1 MSLRTLYQTLLDS
14 DFARLR
20 VIAQQWEI
28 SLASE
33 RRDDAAAELADS
45 MARAEAVE
53 AALAR
58 LPEGSRAAL
67 DDLLR
72 RGGAMPWT
80 ILARRW
86 GELRSVGPGRLER
99 EELWREP
106 VSAVEDLWYR
116 GLIQRAFEEREIGQ
130 VEMAFVPEELLL
142 YIPSPPSLQWTLPD
156 PVAPPLSQAQGTD
169 RLADDMV
176 SLWAVLQAEAVVPSA
191 TPLRALLLHL
201 MPVPAATSS
210 AASSP
215 SVASTIAFSPV
226 TLRLKFVETLALEQG
241 WIRANESGD
250 VLRIAPEPVLAWLQ
264 KDAWSQWVLLARA
277 WVESRRWN
285 DLIFVPTL
293 RPDPVKGWPGD
304 PWRIRREILTMLQRC
319 KPDAWYL
326 IEQFADFVRE
336 YAADFLRPDG
346 DYEAWALRDALTDKP
361 LRGFAAWDA
370 VEGALVSFILT
381 GPLFWL
387 GLVDLGAPAT
397 ALPWTAFRL
406 TPAGAA
412 LLGSRDVAPEP
423 SPWPAPPLPAVQL
436 NGDGVLHVPARR
448 RYERFQLHRVAHPM
462 SPDGEMYPYRLT
474 SGSLARARQQRIS
487 LERVIAFLEDVT
499 GSALPQHFRQ
509 AIERAYNAETP
520 VATLERVW
528 LLRVADSALV
538 AQLEARY
545 LLREELGPGL
555 FLVHA
560 SDRERLLAVLTRK
573 GILAEFED
581 S

>member
-28 SLASE
+28 LLASE

-53 AALAR
+53 AALRR
-58 LPEGSRAAL
+58 LPEGPRTAL

-80 ILARRW
+80 IMARRW

-99 EELWREP
+99 EALWQTP

-142 YIPSPPSLQWTLPD
+142 YMPQPPALQWTLPD
-156 PVAPPLSQAQGTD
+156 PVAPPLCQAPGTD
-169 RLADDMV
+169 RLADDLV
-176 SLWAVLQAEAVVPSA
+176 SLWAVAQAESVTPSA
-191 TPLRALLLHL
+191 APVRELALRLLLPLGSPASPVSSSLPLR
-201 MPVPAATSS
+201 
-210 AASSP
+210 
-215 SVASTIAFSPV
+215 
-226 TLRLKFVETLALEQG
+226 LRFIETLALEQG
-241 WIRANESGD
+241 WLRANESGD
-250 VLRIAPEPVLAWLQ
+250 VLRIAPEAVLAWLQ
-264 KDAWSQWVLLARA
+264 KDGWSQWSLLAQA

-304 PWRIRREILTMLQRC
+304 PWRIRREILALLQRC
-319 KPDAWYL
+319 KPDTWYL
-326 IEQFADFVRE
+326 IDQFADFVRE

-346 DYEAWALRDALTDKP
+346 DYDAWALRDALTDKP

-370 VEGALVSFILT
+370 VEGVLVSFLLT

-387 GLVDLGAPAT
+387 GMVDLGAPAT
-397 ALPWTAFRL
+397 SLPWTAFRL
-406 TPAGAA
+406 TAAGAA
-412 LLGSRDVAPEP
+412 ILSRGDAPVLP
-423 SPWPAPPLPAVQL
+423 SPPAVQL
-436 NGDGVLHVPARR
+436 NADGVLLVPARR
-448 RYERFQLHRVAHPM
+448 RYERFQLHRVAHPLL
-462 SPDGEMYPYRLT
+462 PDGEMYPYRMT
-474 SGSLARARQQRIS
+474 SGSLARARQQRIP
-487 LERVIAFLEDVT
+487 LERMVAFLEEVT

-520 VATLERVW
+520 AATLEHIW
-528 LLRVADSALV
+528 LLRVADPALV

-560 SDRERLLAVLTRK
+560 SDRERLLSVLTRK

-581 S
+581 G

>member
-20 VIAQQWEI
+20 VIAQQWGI

-45 MARAEAVE
+45 LARAEAVE

-58 LPEGSRAAL
+58 LPEGSRTAL

-80 ILARRW
+80 IMARRW

-99 EELWREP
+99 EALWREP

-142 YIPSPPSLQWTLPD
+142 YMPPPPALQWTLPD
-156 PVAPPLSQAQGTD
+156 PVAPPLYQALGTD
-169 RLADDMV
+169 LLADDLV

-191 TPLRALLLHL
+191 TPLRELALRLMLPSPASLLPTSL
-201 MPVPAATSS
+201 PVA
-210 AASSP
+210 
-215 SVASTIAFSPV
+215 
-226 TLRLKFVETLALEQG
+226 LRLKFIETVALEQG
-241 WIRANESGD
+241 WIRANDAGD
-250 VLRIAPEPVLAWLQ
+250 VLRIAPEAVLAWLQ
-264 KDAWSQWVLLARA
+264 KDAWSQWSLLAQA

-304 PWRIRREILTMLQRC
+304 PWRIRHEILALLQRC
-319 KPDAWYL
+319 KPDTWYL
-326 IEQFADFVRE
+326 IDQFADFVRE

-346 DYEAWALRDALTDKP
+346 DYDAWALRDALTDKP

-370 VEGALVSFILT
+370 VEGVLVSFLFA

-387 GLVDLGAPAT
+387 GLVDLGSPAT
-397 ALPWTAFRL
+397 SLPWTAFRL
-406 TPAGAA
+406 TAAGAA
-412 LLGSRDVAPEP
+412 ILGHSAALALP
-423 SPWPAPPLPAVQL
+423 SPPAVQL
-436 NGDGVLHVPARR
+436 NSDGVLLAPVRR
-448 RYERFQLHRVAHPM
+448 RYERFQLHRVARPLL
-462 SPDGEMYPYRLT
+462 PDGEVYPYRLT
-474 SGSLARARQQRIS
+474 SGSLSRARQQRIT
-487 LERVIAFLEDVT
+487 LERVVAFVEEVT

-509 AIERAYNAETP
+509 ALDRAYNAETP
-520 VATLERVW
+520 AATLEHIW
-528 LLRVADSALV
+528 LLRVADPALV

-581 S
+581 A